1 MQPFSSS
8 FKFNNKLNSFPG
20 KCGVKREITMN
31 KKAAVIKG
39 DGVGP
44 ELVNNM
50 LRVVQAVGTDVE
62 FITCDAGTEYREKH
76 GGNSLIPDETWDV
89 LSSTDAGFKGPTTT
103 PGGPGSPKSVAV
115 SIRQKF
121 NLYANVR
128 PIRSFPN
135 TQKPLGNVDFVCVR
149 EATEGLY
156 FGKEVALTDDVFIAI
171 RKITRQ
177 ACRNVARYA
186 FEEAVRR
193 GWKSVVAIHKSNILK
208 LTCGTFLEE
217 AKKVSQNYAVEL
229 EEYHIDNMAQQLI
242 KNPQIFNQKILLSTN
257 LFMDI
262 LSEECSALVGSIGLI
277 YSANIGDNYAMFEP
291 AHGSAPKYA
300 GLDKV
305 NPVATVLAGAW
316 LLDYLGEKENS
327 RAIFEATEKVISEG
341 KNVTYDL
348 GGHAKSSQMVDAIIS
363 KIA

>member
-1 MQPFSSS
+1 MRGQIIMS
-8 FKFNNKLNSFPG
+8 
-20 KCGVKREITMN
+20 

-44 ELVNNM
+44 ELVNSM
-50 LRVVQAVGTDVE
+50 LRVVEAAGTKVE
-62 FITCDAGTEYREKH
+62 FITCEAGEGWWKEH
-76 GGNSLIPDETWDV
+76 GGDSLIPPETWDV
-89 LSSTDAGFKGPTTT
+89 LGETDAGFKGPTTT
-103 PGGPGSPKSVAV
+103 PGGAGSPKSVAV

-128 PIRSFPN
+128 PIKSFPN
-135 TQKPLGNVDFVCVR
+135 TQKPLGDVDFVCVR
-149 EATEGLY
+149 EGTEGLY
-156 FGKEVALTDDVFIAI
+156 FGKEVQLTDDVFIAI
-171 RKITRQ
+171 RKITRP

-186 FEEAVRR
+186 FEEALRR
-193 GWKSVVAIHKSNILK
+193 NWKAVVAIHKSNILK
-208 LTCGTFLEE
+208 QTDGAFLEE
-217 AKKVSQNYAVEL
+217 AEKVKEGYPGIEM
-229 EEYHIDNMAQQLI
+229 EEYHIDNIAQQLI
-242 KNPQIFNQKILLSTN
+242 KNPQIFNRKILLSTN

-277 YSANIGDNYAMFEP
+277 YSANIGDDYAMFEP

-327 RAIFEATEKVISEG
+327 KAIFEAAEKVISEG
-341 KNVTYDL
+341 KKLTYDL
-348 GGHAKSSQMVDAIIS
+348 GGSAKSSEMVDEIIR

>member
-1 MQPFSSS
+1 MS
-8 FKFNNKLNSFPG
+8 K
-20 KCGVKREITMN
+20 I
-31 KKAAVIKG
+31 AAVIKG

-44 ELVNNM
+44 ELVSSM
-50 LRVVQAVGTDVE
+50 LRVVEAAGTNVE
-62 FITCDAGTEYREKH
+62 FIMCEAGAQWWETN
-76 GGNSLIPDETWDV
+76 GGDSLIPPETWDV
-89 LSSTDAGFKGPTTT
+89 LSNTDACFKGPTTT
-103 PGGPGSPKSVAV
+103 PSSVGSPRSVAV

-121 NLYANVR
+121 DLYANVR

-135 TQKPLGNVDFVCVR
+135 TQKPLGDVDFVCVR
-149 EATEGLY
+149 EGTEGLY
-156 FGKEVALTDDVFIAI
+156 IGKEVQLTDDVFIAI
-171 RKITRQ
+171 RKITRS

-186 FEEAVRR
+186 FEDAVRR
-193 GWKSVVAIHKSNILK
+193 GWKSVVAIHKSNILR

-217 AKKVSQNYAVEL
+217 ADKVKKDYPNIEL
-229 EEYHIDNMAQQLI
+229 EEYHIDNIAQQLI
-242 KNPQIFNQKILLSTN
+242 KNPQRFNNKILLSTN

-316 LLDYLGEKENS
+316 MLDYLGESENS
-327 RAIFEATEKVISEG
+327 KAIFEATEKVISEG
-341 KNVTYDL
+341 KKVTYDM
-348 GGHAKSSQMVDAIIS
+348 GGHAKSSEMVDEIIK

>member
-1 MQPFSSS
+1 MS
-8 FKFNNKLNSFPG
+8 
-20 KCGVKREITMN
+20 

-44 ELVNNM
+44 ELVNSM
-50 LRVVQAVGTDVE
+50 LRVVQAAGTKIE
-62 FITCDAGTEYREKH
+62 FIMCEAGAQWWQEH
-76 GGNSLIPDETWDV
+76 GGDSLIPEETWDV

-103 PGGPGSPKSVAV
+103 PGGAGSPKSVAV
-115 SIRQKF
+115 SIRQRF
-121 NLYANVR
+121 DLYANVR
-128 PIRSFPN
+128 PIRTYPN
-135 TQKPLGNVDFVCVR
+135 TQKPLGDVDFVCVR
-149 EATEGLY
+149 EGTEGLY
-156 FGKEVALTDDVFIAI
+156 FGKEVQLTEDVFIAI
-171 RKITRQ
+171 RRITRP
-177 ACRNVARYA
+177 ACRKVARYA
-186 FEEAVRR
+186 FEEAMRR

-217 AKKVSQNYAVEL
+217 VKKVSEHHPGIEL
-229 EEYHIDNMAQQLI
+229 EEYHIDNIAQQLI

-300 GLDKV
+300 GMDKV

-316 LLDYLGEKENS
+316 MLDYLGEKENS
-327 RAIFEATEKVISEG
+327 KAIFEATEKVIAEG
-341 KNVTYDL
+341 RYLTYDL
-348 GGHAKSSQMVDAIIS
+348 GGRARSSEMVDAII
-363 KIA
+363 KKLG

>member
-1 MQPFSSS
+1 MS
-8 FKFNNKLNSFPG
+8 
-20 KCGVKREITMN
+20 

-44 ELVNNM
+44 ELVNSM
-50 LRVVQAVGTDVE
+50 LRVVEAAGTKVE
-62 FITCDAGTEYREKH
+62 FITCEAGEGWWKEH
-76 GGNSLIPDETWDV
+76 GGDSLIPPETWDI
-89 LSSTDAGFKGPTTT
+89 LGKTDAGFKGPTTT
-103 PGGPGSPKSVAV
+103 PGGAGSPRSVAV

-128 PIRSFPN
+128 PIKSFPN
-135 TQKPLGNVDFVCVR
+135 TQKPLGDVDFVCVR
-149 EATEGLY
+149 EGTEGLY
-156 FGKEVALTDDVFIAI
+156 FGKEVQLTDDVFIAI
-171 RKITRQ
+171 RKITRP

-193 GWKSVVAIHKSNILK
+193 DWKAVVAIHKSNILK
-208 LTCGTFLEE
+208 QTDGAFLEE
-217 AKKVSQNYAVEL
+217 AEKVKESYPDIEM
-229 EEYHIDNMAQQLI
+229 EEYHIDNIAQQLI

-316 LLDYLGEKENS
+316 LLDYLGENENS
-327 RAIFEATEKVISEG
+327 KAIFEAAEKVIAEG
-341 KNVTYDL
+341 KSLTYDL
-348 GGHAKSSQMVDAIIS
+348 GGSAKSSEMVDEIIK

>member
-1 MQPFSSS
+1 MRGQIIMS
-8 FKFNNKLNSFPG
+8 
-20 KCGVKREITMN
+20 

-44 ELVNNM
+44 ELVNSM
-50 LRVVQAVGTDVE
+50 LRVVEAAGTKVE
-62 FITCDAGTEYREKH
+62 FITCEAGEGWWKEH
-76 GGNSLIPDETWDV
+76 GGDSLIPPETWDI
-89 LSSTDAGFKGPTTT
+89 LGETDAGFKGPTTT
-103 PGGPGSPKSVAV
+103 PGGAGSPKSVAV
-115 SIRQKF
+115 SIRQRF

-128 PIRSFPN
+128 PIKSFPN
-135 TQKPLGNVDFVCVR
+135 TQKPLGDVDFVCVR
-149 EATEGLY
+149 EGTEGLY
-156 FGKEVALTDDVFIAI
+156 FGKEVQLTDDVFIAI
-171 RKITRQ
+171 RKITRP

-193 GWKSVVAIHKSNILK
+193 DWKAVVAIHKSNILK
-208 LTCGTFLEE
+208 QTDGAFLEE
-217 AKKVSQNYAVEL
+217 AKKVKESYPDIEM
-229 EEYHIDNMAQQLI
+229 EEYHIDNIAQQLI

-277 YSANIGDNYAMFEP
+277 YSANIGDDYAMFEP

-327 RAIFEATEKVISEG
+327 KSIFEAAEKVISEG
-341 KNVTYDL
+341 KYLTYDL
-348 GGHAKSSQMVDAIIS
+348 GGSAKSSEMVDEIIR
-363 KIA
+363 KIS